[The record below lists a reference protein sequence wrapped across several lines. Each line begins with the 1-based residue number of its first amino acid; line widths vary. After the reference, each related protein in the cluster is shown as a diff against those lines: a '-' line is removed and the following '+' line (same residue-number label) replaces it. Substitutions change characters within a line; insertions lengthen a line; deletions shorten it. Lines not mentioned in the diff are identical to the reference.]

1 MLFCLCGRA
10 QVERALMD
18 EVEEK
23 RHLEQTGEFDC
34 LPEPLPTLRHSTS
47 HVMAQAVRRLFPDV
61 KLAIGPAIEDGFY
74 YDFQKAEP
82 FSPEDLGRVESAMRD
97 IVKADHPFV
106 REEMPRPAAIEFF

>member
-1 MLFCLCGRA
+1 MA
-10 QVERALMD
+10 

-23 RHLEQTGEFDC
+23 RHLEQTGEFDG

-74 YDFQKAEP
+74 YDFQKPEP
-82 FSPEDLGRVESAMRD
+82 FTPADLERVEAAMRD
-97 IVKADHPFV
+97 IVKGDHPIV
-106 REEMPRPAAIEFF
+106 REEMAREAAIEFFRARGERFKVEIVEGL